1 MTVTWS
7 TPEVAGLAEVVEALA
22 SWQSGDHSLQLH
34 PGDLG
39 WFARNGAGTTAA
51 ALRVW
56 RDGPDDGAI
65 RAVGLLDGPDVL
77 RLTVAPEL
85 RDDSGLA
92 ERLAD
97 DLTEPERGVLPAGT
111 VAVEV
116 PDGSRLQSV
125 LDARG
130 WSLGDGWTP
139 LRRDLGPEVVA
150 EEGPGLRIAPV
161 DEVGAAGYVEVI
173 RSAFGSTRFTLERW
187 RDLAAGPP
195 STTADHLIGYDA
207 AGTVIG
213 AITAWSAGPGRT
225 GLIEPLGVHADHRHH
240 GYGRALCLA
249 AAEALRRRGCTVAE
263 VCTPSGLTGAVAT
276 YRSAGFV
283 AQPERFDRVRGS

>member
-1 MTVTWS
+1 MTVE
-7 TPEVAGLAEVVEALA
+7 TPNGIR
-22 SWQSGDHSLQLH
+22 LQ
-34 PGDLG
+34 
-39 WFARNGAGTTAA
+39 A
-51 ALRVW
+51 AL
-56 RDGPDDGAI
+56 DG
-65 RAVGLLDGPDVL
+65 
-77 RLTVAPEL
+77 
-85 RDDSGLA
+85 
-92 ERLAD
+92 
-97 DLTEPERGVLPAGT
+97 
-111 VAVEV
+111 
-116 PDGSRLQSV
+116 
-125 LDARG
+125 RG
-130 WSLGDGWTP
+130 WSPGDGWTP
-139 LRRDLGPEVVA
+139 LRRDLGPEVVT
-150 EEGPGLRIAPV
+150 EEGLGLRIAAV

-187 RDLAAGPP
+187 RDLAAGSP

-207 AGTVIG
+207 ACTVVG